1 MLRGDLP
8 QDEKLCEYAE
18 TISGAIKKNKLKHD
32 VIVYRGSDVDPTEGI
47 QINGLYRAKQ
57 FLSTSIVQSRAHD
70 STYQFVI
77 YVKKNSEAAYIEN
90 ISYFKKQRE
99 LLLDKD
105 CIYRV
110 LSRKDN
116 VIELEVI

>member
-1 MLRGDLP
+1 MTH
-8 QDEKLCEYAE
+8 QKWC
-18 TISGAIKKNKLKHD
+18 
-32 VIVYRGSDVDPTEGI
+32 IVQLYRGSDVDPTDGI

-57 FLSTSIVQSRAHD
+57 FLSTSIVQSRSHD

-99 LLLDKD
+99 MLLDKD